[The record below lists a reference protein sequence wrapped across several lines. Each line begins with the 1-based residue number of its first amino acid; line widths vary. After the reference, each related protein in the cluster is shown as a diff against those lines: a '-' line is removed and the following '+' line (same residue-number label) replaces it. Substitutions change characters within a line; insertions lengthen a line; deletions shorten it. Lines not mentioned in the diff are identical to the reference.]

1 MVDGIFKLR
10 DVIDEFDPE
19 IMRLQEVWSAEMIR
33 LYKEDLT
40 GVHPRSSAERH
51 AVVAAMPECI
61 EHGRLVKL
69 QRPHCEV

>member
-33 LYKEDLT
+33 LYEEDLT
-40 GVHPRSSAERH
+40 GVTSPKLGRAARRRGGH
-51 AVVAAMPECI
+51 A
-61 EHGRLVKL
+61 
-69 QRPHCEV
+69 

>member
-1 MVDGIFKLR
+1 
-10 DVIDEFDPE
+10 
-19 IMRLQEVWSAEMIR
+19 
-33 LYKEDLT
+33 LT